1 MIHPAIRSPRYF
13 ATCCVFVACSS
24 NAFSATTGP
33 ASTQPGETLY
43 LDEIVVTGTRNPRK
57 VSDTPVRTEV
67 VSREEIRDT
76 HARTVKDALQNVPG
90 LLLRKIHGKAGYEV
104 WMQGFNADRV
114 LVLIDGL
121 PLTATT
127 GSSVDVTQLDTLD
140 IERIEVVKGAVSA
153 QYGSSAMGGVVNIIT
168 RPIAE
173 GAGGEFTVDGGTYG
187 DQNPSGESLDFSK
200 RSGQASFS
208 LGGETVRWRLTASQ
222 RETDGIDPE
231 PETWARPGDAVE
243 RTNIANRLE
252 WLPADGHRIYAQLG
266 YFREDAESHYVEAN
280 PGNPLNAG
288 KNEMA
293 KRLRGALIGQHK
305 PAGGPEWNWSL
316 LHENL
321 ENLTDKYTAN
331 SRFDFRDATHTVSR
345 AAGWT
350 QFEPFDTN
358 QLQLGIDL
366 NHNSLEQYNDGNTE
380 LTEDGDITRN
390 GKEFWFQNT
399 WFAGNNWEWVVGMRY
414 QNDSDFGSHT
424 APKIN
429 ARYDLFK
436 DTSTNIYLRGGW
448 GIGYRVPNLKERH
461 YIFDHSQLGY
471 IVNGDPT
478 LEPEESDSYQLGL
491 GITFTN
497 KAWLEVNG
505 FYNEVD
511 QLIQTELDTGATAG
525 RNDGIQVFRYA
536 NVEHAR
542 TQGAEVTAGWQIR
555 PGWKV
560 SAGYTYLE
568 TEDLETGEQLP
579 RRPRHQ
585 GQFSIDGQA
594 PLPGMSWLARVR
606 SQSDEVVDAET
617 DAISPAFT
625 TLDLKLNQ
633 DIGQH
638 LRLFTGINNVTNA
651 QRNFNDASDFGPVSG
666 RFIYVGL
673 TLGFGNNL

>member
-1 MIHPAIRSPRYF
+1 MKPLRVRSYCSPAILC
-13 ATCCVFVACSS
+13 TLVICSLYGVPGPVR
-24 NAFSATTGP
+24 AAPSA
-33 ASTQPGETLY
+33 ASGTLY

-76 HARTVKDALQNVPG
+76 HARTVKEALQNVPG
-90 LLLRKIHGKAGYEV
+90 LLLRQIHGKAGYEV

-168 RPIAE
+168 RPISE
-173 GAGGEFTVDGGTYG
+173 GTGGELTVDGGTYG
-187 DQNPSGESLDFSK
+187 DQNPSGKSLDFS
-200 RSGQASFS
+200 RRNGQASLS
-208 LGGETVRWRLTASQ
+208 VGGERVRGRLTASQ
-222 RETDGIDPE
+222 RETDGINPE
-231 PETWARPGDAVE
+231 PETWARPGDAAE

-266 YFREDAESHYVEAN
+266 YFREDAESHYLLAN

-288 KNEMA
+288 KNEIA
-293 KRLRGALIGQHK
+293 ERWRGALIGQHK
-305 PAGGPEWNWSL
+305 PASGPEWHWSL

-321 ENLTDKYTAN
+321 ENTTDKYTAMG
-331 SRFDFRDATHTVSR
+331 RFDFRDATHTVSR

-350 QFEPFDTN
+350 QFEPLSAH
-358 QLQLGIDL
+358 QLQLGTDF
-366 NHNSLEQYNDGNTE
+366 NHNSLEQYKDGNTE
-380 LTEDGDITRN
+380 LAENDDITRN
-390 GKEFWFQNT
+390 SKEFWFQNT
-399 WFAGNNWEWVVGMRY
+399 WFAGNDWEWVLGARY
-414 QNDSDFGSHT
+414 QNDSDFGSHA

-429 ARYDLFK
+429 ARFDLF
-436 DTSTNIYLRGGW
+436 SNAATNVYARGGW
-448 GIGYRVPNLKERH
+448 GVGYRVPNLKER
-461 YIFDHSQLGY
+461 YYRFDHSQLGY
-471 IVNGDPT
+471 MVNGNPT
-478 LEPEESDSYQLGL
+478 MEPEESDSYQLGL

-505 FYNEVD
+505 FYNDID
-511 QLIQTELDTGATAG
+511 QLIQTELDTEATAA
-525 RNDGIQVFRYA
+525 RNDGVQVFRYA
-536 NVEHAR
+536 NVERAR
-542 TQGAEVTAGWQIR
+542 THGAELTGGWQIQ

-560 SAGYTYLE
+560 SAGYTYLD
-568 TEDLETGEQLP
+568 TEDLETGERLT

-585 GQFSIDGQA
+585 GLVSIDGLA

-606 SQSDEVVDAET
+606 SQSDEVVDAGT
-617 DAISPAFT
+617 GAVSPAFT

-638 LRLFTGINNVTNA
+638 LRLFTGINNVTDA

-666 RFIYVGL
+666 RFIYAGL

>member
-1 MIHPAIRSPRYF
+1 MIHQGIRSHHFP
-13 ATCCVFVACSS
+13 AVCCALVVCS
-24 NAFSATTGP
+24 FYSASRP
-33 ASTQPGETLY
+33 AEAASSDTLY

-76 HARTVKDALQNVPG
+76 HARTVKEALQNVPG
-90 LLLRKIHGKAGYEV
+90 LLLRQIHGKAGYEV
-104 WMQGFNADRV
+104 WMQGFNADRI

-168 RPIAE
+168 RPISK
-173 GAGGEFTVDGGTYG
+173 GTGGEFTVDGGTYG
-187 DQNPSGESLDFSK
+187 DQNPSGESLDFS
-200 RSGQASFS
+200 RRNGQASLS

-252 WLPADGHRIYAQLG
+252 WLPADGHRICAQLG
-266 YFREDAESHYVEAN
+266 YFREDAESHYVETN
-280 PGNPLNAG
+280 PGNFLNAG
-288 KNEMA
+288 KNEIA
-293 KRLRGALIGQHK
+293 KRWRGALIGQHK
-305 PAGGPEWNWSL
+305 PATGPEWHWSL

-321 ENLTDKYTAN
+321 KNTTDKYTAMG
-331 SRFDFRDATHTVSR
+331 RFDFRDATHTVSR
-345 AAGWT
+345 ASGWT
-350 QFEPFDTN
+350 QFEPFSAH
-358 QLQLGIDL
+358 QLQLGTDL
-366 NHNSLEQYNDGNTE
+366 NHNSLEQYKDGNTE
-380 LTEDGDITRN
+380 LAEDDEITRN

-399 WFAGNNWEWVVGMRY
+399 WFAGDDWEWVLGARY
-414 QNDSDFGSHT
+414 QNDSDFGSHA
-424 APKIN
+424 APKLN
-429 ARYDLFK
+429 ARYDLFS
-436 DTSTNIYLRGGW
+436 DAATSLYVRGGW
-448 GIGYRVPNLKERH
+448 GVGYRVPNLKER
-461 YIFDHSQLGY
+461 YYRFDHSQLGY

-478 LEPEESDSYQLGL
+478 VEPEESDSYQLGL

-497 KAWLEVNG
+497 KAWMEVNG
-505 FYNEVD
+505 FYNDID
-511 QLIQTELDTGATAG
+511 QLIQTELDTEATAA
-525 RNDGIQVFRYA
+525 RNDGVQIFRYA
-536 NVEHAR
+536 NVERAR
-542 TQGAEVTAGWQIR
+542 THGVELTAGWQIQ

-560 SAGYTYLE
+560 SAGYTYLD
-568 TEDLETGEQLP
+568 TEDLKTGEQLT

-585 GQFSIDGQA
+585 GLASIDGLT

-606 SQSDEVVDAET
+606 SQSDDVVDAET
-617 DAISPAFT
+617 NAISPGFT

-638 LRLFTGINNVTNA
+638 LRLFTGINNVTDA
-651 QRNFNDASDFGPVSG
+651 QRNFNDSSDFGPVSG